1 MNKLV
6 EAMKQHWDEFGIS
19 VILANQR
26 TIATEVNSLYLKTT
40 ASGKQREQYDHGLRS
55 FSMEDQ
61 QELAK
66 HIVAKIEDLIEKN
79 LPAHIHNEL
88 IDILVDNKD
97 IPDIFYINKMVDDHN
112 KLCHLNSII
121 ENWNAETT
129 QHKLTDNRVYLRLCN
144 FLINKIDK
152 LIQERTSTALVS
164 EYKTYLKYLAEDRR
178 QIPSYAEIEKMN
190 KEIMGGI

>member
-1 MNKLV
+1 
-6 EAMKQHWDEFGIS
+6 
-19 VILANQR
+19 
-26 TIATEVNSLYLKTT
+26 
-40 ASGKQREQYDHGLRS
+40 
-55 FSMEDQ
+55 MEDQ

-66 HIVAKIEDLIEKN
+66 HIVTKIGALIEKD

-97 IPDIFYINKMVDDHN
+97 IPDIFYINKMVDDHY

-121 ENWNAETT
+121 ENWNTETK
-129 QHKLTDNRVYLRLCN
+129 QHKLADNRVYLRLCN

-164 EYKTYLKYLAEDRR
+164 EYKTYLKYLAEARR
-178 QIPSYAEIEKMN
+178 QIPGYAEIEKMN
-190 KEIMGGI
+190 KELMGGI

>member
-19 VILANQR
+19 SILANQR

-66 HIVAKIEDLIEKN
+66 HIVAKIEGLIEKN

-121 ENWNAETT
+121 ENWNTETT
-129 QHKLTDNRVYLRLCN
+129 QHKLADNRVYLRLCN

-164 EYKTYLKYLAEDRR
+164 EYKTYLKYLGKR
-178 QIPSYAEIEKMN
+178 
-190 KEIMGGI
+190 